1 MPALLSGHKTNF
13 DTLCRA
19 VRNGDAAI
27 VDCQHR
33 ETGESVAVVCAVNAD
48 HEYELIPLAMLF
60 DGDPYELL
68 NPPSAE
74 GGYVSGADGAEQ
86 K

>member
-1 MPALLSGHKTNF
+1 MPALLPGHKTNF

-19 VRNGDAAI
+19 VRHFDAVV

-33 ETGESVAVVCAVNAD
+33 ETGKPIAVVCAVNTD
-48 HEYELIPLAMLF
+48 CEYELIPLAMLF

-68 NPPSAE
+68 NPPNAE
-74 GGYVSGADGAEQ
+74 GGYMSDESP
-86 K
+86 

>member
-1 MPALLSGHKTNF
+1 MPALLPGHQANF

-19 VRNGDAAI
+19 VTNGDAAV

-33 ETGESVAVVCAVNAD
+33 ATGESVAVVCAVNAD
-48 HEYELIPLAMLF
+48 REYELVPLAMLF
-60 DGDPYELL
+60 AGDPYELL

-74 GGYVSGADGAEQ
+74 GGYVSADDRAD
-86 K
+86 